1 MKKKNGP
8 GLIYNEQMSTS
19 SCRHLSQS
27 MHVPVNQWTNSGFN
41 IKIIED
47 SIFSEEQKIMREILG
62 QITNLQ
68 SFLLNTPSC
77 ASQVGGIGPWDCAC
91 CLFMGT
97 YCCWGLLQLNFC
109 KVILFLCRKSQFR
122 SKLLAEKNSKAQNK
136 KLAQLI
142 ISIIWYGIKLS

>member
-68 SFLLNTPSC
+68 SFLLNTPSS
-77 ASQVGGIGPWDCAC
+77 ASQVGRSGPWDCAC
-91 CLFMGT
+91 CLAIAMGIAAGGSCHCNSWMSSFC
-97 YCCWGLLQLNFC
+97 YAGSHNSDQSCWQ
-109 KVILFLCRKSQFR
+109 KKIPKPRTR
-122 SKLLAEKNSKAQNK
+122 SRVN
-136 KLAQLI
+136 
-142 ISIIWYGIKLS
+142 W